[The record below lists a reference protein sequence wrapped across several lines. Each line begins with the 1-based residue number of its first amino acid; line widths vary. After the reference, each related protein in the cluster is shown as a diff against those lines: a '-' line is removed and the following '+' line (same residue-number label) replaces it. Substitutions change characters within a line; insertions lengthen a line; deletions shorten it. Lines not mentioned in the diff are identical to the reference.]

1 MKVTMLFTQSRT
13 GDFEIQICTNTTDE
27 EVNTSV
33 LTSSYTMKEAIRELL
48 HCNMTTTDKVVVEK
62 LPSWMSLG
70 GNTTYALHMNVDETY
85 ICKKSW
91 DVYSGKKLCY
101 INIHQTEEL
110 FDKMH
115 EKSSWMQWA

>member
-13 GDFEIQICTNTTDE
+13 GDFEIQVSTTTTEE

-33 LTSSYTMKEAIRELL
+33 LTSSFDMKEAVRELL
-48 HCNMTTTDKVVVEK
+48 HNEMTTTDKVVVEK

-70 GNTTYALHMNVDETY
+70 GNQTFALHMNVSSTF
-85 ICKKSW
+85 ICKKAW
-91 DVYSGKKLCY
+91 DVYSGKKLLY
-101 INIHQTEEL
+101 ININNIEEL

-115 EKSSWMQWA
+115 A